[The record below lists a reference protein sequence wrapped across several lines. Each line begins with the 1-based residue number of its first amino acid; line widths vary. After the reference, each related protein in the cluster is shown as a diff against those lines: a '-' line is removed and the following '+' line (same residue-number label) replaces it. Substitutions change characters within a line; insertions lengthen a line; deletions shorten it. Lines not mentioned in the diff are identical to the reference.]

1 MSFSWC
7 FATCFPLIWCVVMV
21 RVLFVTLVLYKVQG
35 LRVLGRLGSGF
46 GLGLGIGLGRDMA
59 YRICILWSRSR
70 P

>member
-1 MSFSWC
+1 
-7 FATCFPLIWCVVMV
+7 MV

-59 YRICILWSRSR
+59 N
-70 P
+70 